1 MKYQAL
7 ANIGDTIRAYDF
19 MGNKE
24 AFIEGVIVDKGIIKH
39 PVHGYEMY
47 DGYTI
52 QITADGAD
60 WGREGDEG
68 YVAFETSIDY
78 DGRVELVSDKP
89 E

>member
-52 QITADGAD
+52 NITFDGAGWD
-60 WGREGDEG
+60 REGDQG
-68 YVAFETSIDY
+68 YIAFETSLDY
-78 DGRVELVSDKP
+78 DGRVELMT
-89 E
+89 EAA

>member
-39 PVHGYEMY
+39 PVHGFEMY

-52 QITADGAD
+52 KITVDGAD

-68 YVAFETSIDY
+68 YVAFETSLEY
-78 DGRVELVSDKP
+78 DGRVELIK
-89 E
+89 EAA

>member
-39 PVHGYEMY
+39 PVHGFEMY

-52 QITADGAD
+52 KITVDGAD

-68 YVAFETSIDY
+68 YVAFETSLEY
-78 DGRVELVSDKP
+78 DGRVELIT
-89 E
+89 EAA

>member
-52 QITADGAD
+52 NITSDGSGWD
-60 WGREGDEG
+60 REGDQG
-68 YVAFETSIDY
+68 YIAFETSADY
-78 DGRVELVSDKP
+78 DGRVELMI
-89 E
+89 EAA